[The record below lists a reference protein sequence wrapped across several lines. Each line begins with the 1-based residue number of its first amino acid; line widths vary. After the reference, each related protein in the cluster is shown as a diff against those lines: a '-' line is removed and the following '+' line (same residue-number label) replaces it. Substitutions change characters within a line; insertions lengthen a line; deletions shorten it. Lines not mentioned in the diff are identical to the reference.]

1 MDKCR
6 KLVLPCC
13 HSLSASVPPPPG
25 VCVSLHSESNYLL
38 SLFTL
43 KKAPA
48 AVPVGRAWPAS
59 RAESGGAARQ
69 WEATGRRPE
78 QSAVQLPEQRLQCR
92 QPWGRFGV
100 SFTVYCF
107 KQLPSCVRHCFIS
120 WKWLKRLS
128 ESNFNPHLSTKSQPG
143 IADSS
148 SDTPVPYFTSVFT
161 PLSLNMLSVTFWQ

>member
-1 MDKCR
+1 MIRGKSKHSVASQCEGES
-6 KLVLPCC
+6 VLFDGQMQKTCVTLL
-13 HSLSASVPPPPG
+13 SLTFCQCSPPPG

-78 QSAVQLPEQRLQCR
+78 QSAVQLPE
-92 QPWGRFGV
+92 
-100 SFTVYCF
+100 
-107 KQLPSCVRHCFIS
+107 
-120 WKWLKRLS
+120 
-128 ESNFNPHLSTKSQPG
+128 
-143 IADSS
+143 
-148 SDTPVPYFTSVFT
+148 
-161 PLSLNMLSVTFWQ
+161 